1 MVYSE
6 ITKQEFLWAN
16 FEQGCTPWKRE
27 STGLR
32 YTWKAHSPVVD
43 IVNRFH
49 GMTREKAEGVLIAR
63 RSLNRPGWLST
74 IDVTATRMTQ
84 PAPTME
90 DMRFSDRGRLP
101 AVDRSPLSFPSV
113 LLLSSH
119 SFEEDG
125 LSPLRDSFRHYS
137 PDLARPN
144 IPSLTTPF
152 PRTPLS
158 ASKLRGLPSPKG
170 NTYTSS
176 LSSNYR
182 PFRGGS
188 QRPRIKIM
196 HVISA
201 DARPFDLS
209 PPRCQQTPPSPSVPL
224 KPWHYQKSRDETRSR
239 GGGRDLTRRERVISL
254 LWLICWH

>member
-1 MVYSE
+1 
-6 ITKQEFLWAN
+6 
-16 FEQGCTPWKRE
+16 
-27 STGLR
+27 
-32 YTWKAHSPVVD
+32 
-43 IVNRFH
+43 
-49 GMTREKAEGVLIAR
+49 
-63 RSLNRPGWLST
+63 
-74 IDVTATRMTQ
+74 MTQ

-119 SFEEDG
+119 SFVEKKMAFLHFETVFAIIHDA
-125 LSPLRDSFRHYS
+125 
-137 PDLARPN
+137 DLARPN

-209 PPRCQQTPPSPSVPL
+209 PPRCQQTPPLLLSP
-224 KPWHYQKSRDETRSR
+224 
-239 GGGRDLTRRERVISL
+239 
-254 LWLICWH
+254 

>member
-16 FEQGCTPWKRE
+16 FEEGCTPWKRE

-119 SFEEDG
+119 SFVEKKMAFLHFETVFAIIHPILHDQ
-125 LSPLRDSFRHYS
+125 
-137 PDLARPN
+137 
-144 IPSLTTPF
+144 IF
-152 PRTPLS
+152 PRWQPLFRERRS
-158 ASKLRGLPSPKG
+158 LRR
-170 NTYTSS
+170 NC
-176 LSSNYR
+176 
-182 PFRGGS
+182 
-188 QRPRIKIM
+188 
-196 HVISA
+196 V
-201 DARPFDLS
+201 DC
-209 PPRCQQTPPSPSVPL
+209 PPR
-224 KPWHYQKSRDETRSR
+224 KETRIRRPSR
-239 GGGRDLTRRERVISL
+239 RIIGHFAAGLNGRG
-254 LWLICWH
+254 

>member
-1 MVYSE
+1 MVYFE

-101 AVDRSPLSFPSV
+101 AVDRSFPSV

-119 SFEEDG
+119 SFVEKKMAFLHFETVFAIIHPIVHDQ
-125 LSPLRDSFRHYS
+125 
-137 PDLARPN
+137 
-144 IPSLTTPF
+144 IF
-152 PRTPLS
+152 PRWQPLFQERRS
-158 ASKLRGLPSPKG
+158 LRR
-170 NTYTSS
+170 NC
-176 LSSNYR
+176 
-182 PFRGGS
+182 
-188 QRPRIKIM
+188 
-196 HVISA
+196 V
-201 DARPFDLS
+201 DC
-209 PPRCQQTPPSPSVPL
+209 PPR
-224 KPWHYQKSRDETRSR
+224 KETRIRRPSR
-239 GGGRDLTRRERVISL
+239 RIIGHFAAGLNGRG
-254 LWLICWH
+254 

>member
-84 PAPTME
+84 QWKICGFLIADVFQLSIAHSLPSSYYHRTHSSRRRWP
-90 DMRFSDRGRLP
+90 FSTSRQF
-101 AVDRSPLSFPSV
+101 SPLFTRSCTTKYSLVDNPFSKNAALCVETASIALPKRKHVYVVPLVELSTISRRV
-113 LLLSSH
+113 STAEDKNNACNLGRCETVWPLSTSKPPPLLLS
-119 SFEEDG
+119 
-125 LSPLRDSFRHYS
+125 P
-137 PDLARPN
+137 
-144 IPSLTTPF
+144 
-152 PRTPLS
+152 
-158 ASKLRGLPSPKG
+158 
-170 NTYTSS
+170 
-176 LSSNYR
+176 
-182 PFRGGS
+182 
-188 QRPRIKIM
+188 
-196 HVISA
+196 
-201 DARPFDLS
+201 
-209 PPRCQQTPPSPSVPL
+209 
-224 KPWHYQKSRDETRSR
+224 
-239 GGGRDLTRRERVISL
+239 
-254 LWLICWH
+254 